1 MRDLSVLQRDF
12 FAGRAKAAALPT
24 EKCSFTSAVGKI
36 EPLPT
41 LRWSGIRVHFSL

>member
-1 MRDLSVLQRDF
+1 MVFYYGNETSQV
-12 FAGRAKAAALPT
+12 GWAKAAALPT
-24 EKCSFTSAVGKI
+24 EKCGFTAMVGRM